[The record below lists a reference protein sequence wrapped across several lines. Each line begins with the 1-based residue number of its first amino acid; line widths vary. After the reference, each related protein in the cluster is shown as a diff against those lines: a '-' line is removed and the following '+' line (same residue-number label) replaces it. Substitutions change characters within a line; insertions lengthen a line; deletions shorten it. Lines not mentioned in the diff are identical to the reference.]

1 MMSMRMCSL
10 LSNVQGEHSRKM
22 MLKRTHCSSR
32 YELEEKSKTLRTTAL
47 MAETSTTTRMSQ
59 DSLRP
64 SQLLNASIFSLMTSS
79 SRTERLPPELY
90 SNPDIVLVVGGFRR
104 ARRRVTTFP
113 ARIPAVNCSFDD

>member
-90 SNPDIVLVVGGFRR
+90 SNPDICSCCWRLSPSATPRYHLSSTNSRR
-104 ARRRVTTFP
+104 
-113 ARIPAVNCSFDD
+113 